1 MIKRIITFS
10 IKNKI
15 VVGLFTIAL
24 IVWGVYSFRSL
35 PINSIPDISSN
46 QVRVMTVSPN
56 LATQEVEQFI
66 TYPVEQEMANLP
78 GVKKIRSVSKFGL
91 SVVTV
96 VFKDDM
102 GTYLPRQLIKEKIKA
117 AKDKIPEGLGNPK
130 MGPIIS
136 GLGEIYQW
144 VVTTKPGY
152 DTAYSKTE
160 LRSIQ
165 DWLIKRQMAGIDG
178 VVEINSWGGYLKQYE
193 VAVNPDKLKSM
204 DITIAD
210 VYEALH
216 QNNDNAGGSY
226 IQKNTKAYFI
236 RGKGLAKNLEDIR
249 NIRVAKHDGY
259 PVFIKDIAKVGFGH
273 ATRLGAFTYNGK
285 GEAVAGQAMMLK
297 GENSSQVIQNVKDRM
312 KDIKKTLP
320 EGVKVK
326 PFIDRSKLINETTNT
341 VSENLLLGG
350 IIVIFALIL
359 LLGNWRSGLIVASV
373 IPLSLL
379 FAISLMNLFQINANL
394 MSLGAMDFG
403 IIVDGAVI
411 IVEFVVYQL
420 YIRRDKFLNLSKG
433 EKQDSID
440 NLAIESTSRMMRTAF
455 FGQVIILIVFI
466 PILTLT
472 GVEGKMFKP
481 MALTFGFALI
491 GAMLLCLTYVP
502 MMASLILKP
511 SSNNKS
517 KVSDKIMRGVKA
529 FYFPI
534 LKYGLKFRY
543 AVLGIGI
550 VLLLGTGF
558 IFSRMGSVFMPQLD
572 EGSIVVHP
580 ILQPGT
586 SLNQTIKTV
595 TQVENIILE
604 EFPDEVNEVSTRIGT
619 GEVPADPMSLEM
631 SDMFVTLNDEDQW
644 TRAKTKDELIQTMKK
659 EMQVIPGVSYS
670 FSQPIEMLVS
680 QFLTG
685 VKADIAVKIFGDNLE
700 KLQQKG
706 DNAQK
711 LLQEVD
717 GIQSMS
723 VEKVTGLPQMV
734 VNYNRKKMGEYGI
747 DIEQANDALSTAFSG
762 KKTGTVYEGQR
773 RFDMVVRLQEEH
785 RQHLADIR
793 NLYLE
798 NGDGEQVPMSSFA
811 EVTYETGP
819 AQISRDQIQRRIVV
833 SVNAGDRDIA
843 SLVSAIQEKLSHNLN
858 LPPGYKIKYGG
869 DFENLQ
875 AARKRLLIVVP
886 LALGLI
892 MVLLFITFNSIK
904 QSLMV
909 FTAIPL
915 AWVGGV
921 LALYIRGMPF
931 SISAAVGF
939 IALSGIAVLNG
950 IVLISFFNELKR
962 SGTTNIFR
970 RVLKGT
976 DMRLRPV
983 LLTASTDALGFL
995 PMAASASTGAE
1006 VQRPLATVVI
1016 GGLVTAFLL
1025 TMVVL
1030 PVIYSL
1036 VERSMQKRQI
1046 SASSNRAKITILL
1059 LGALGLTP
1067 GWLNAQETE
1076 PNQKIRKLTLDKAI
1090 DIAVENH
1097 PSIKSGAYAL
1107 KRQKALKQTAIDLGK
1122 TKIFT
1127 GGEEINVSNDQGVRN
1142 LFGINQTVSLPMVY
1156 SKKQKLRE
1164 ENIQLARERL
1174 NRKRRQLEKNVKAA
1188 YYKLQ
1193 FGYAME
1199 SLYKTLDTAFTNYE
1213 QAAKKRYKTG
1223 EISNLE
1229 KLAST
1234 SQYQEIQVR
1243 LKAIRSNLS
1252 VYHKE
1257 LQQSLNTDDSLFL
1270 VNKSLKPIALSF
1282 RLDTLAVANNPD
1294 IQVTKGNIQSARA
1307 RYKQQKANL
1316 WPDLTLSY
1324 RQQEINGQSGFFA
1337 YQVGIRV
1344 PLAFWHYTGRNEAA
1358 RLEMER
1364 QKAQLAVYKNR
1375 IHADMRKQFQ
1385 QLKQYDNQ
1393 IGYYQKERLPQANKL
1408 LKNAIRQYKAGAI
1421 NYPRYAQYI
1430 NQAINVKED
1439 YLKVINKHNQ
1449 KVIEL
1454 AYLVG
1459 KEF

>member
-1 MIKRIITFS
+1 MIKGIIEFS

-15 VVGLFTIAL
+15 VIGLLTVALTI
-24 IVWGVYSFRSL
+24 WGVYSFQSL

-78 GVKKIRSVSKFGL
+78 GVKAIRSVSKFGL

-96 VFKDDM
+96 VFKDEM

-117 AKDKIPEGLGNPK
+117 AKDKIPDGLGEPQ

-152 DTAYSKTE
+152 DTAYSKME

-165 DWLIKRQMAGIDG
+165 DWIIKRQMAGIDG
-178 VVEINSWGGYLKQYE
+178 VVEINSWGGYLKEYE

-204 DITIAD
+204 DITISD
-210 VYEALH
+210 VYDALH
-216 QNNDNAGGSY
+216 KNNANAGGSY
-226 IQKNTKAYFI
+226 IQKNTKAYYI
-236 RGKGLAKNLEDIR
+236 RGKGLAKTLDDVR
-249 NIRVAKHDGY
+249 NIHVTRHDGY
-259 PVFIKDIAKVGFGH
+259 PVFIKDIAEVGFGH

-297 GENSSQVIQNVKDRM
+297 GENSWQVIQDVKERM
-312 KDIKKTLP
+312 KEIKKTLP
-320 EGVKVK
+320 EGVQVT
-326 PFIDRSKLINETTNT
+326 PFIDRSKLINKTTNT
-341 VSENLLLGG
+341 VSENLALGG
-350 IIVIFALIL
+350 IIVIFVLIL

-379 FAISLMNLFQINANL
+379 FAIAMMNLFQINANL

-420 YIRRDKFLNLSKG
+420 YIRRDTFFNLGKG
-433 EKQDSID
+433 EKQEAID
-440 NLAIESTSRMMRTAF
+440 NLAIDSSSRMMRTAF
-455 FGQVIILIVFI
+455 FGQIIILIVFI

-472 GVEGKMFKP
+472 GVEGKMFRP

-511 SSNNKS
+511 STNDKSNS
-517 KVSDKIMRGVKA
+517 SDKIMNGVKA
-529 FYFPI
+529 LYFPI
-534 LKYGLKFRY
+534 LHYAMKFRY
-543 AVLGIGI
+543 LVLGIGI
-550 VLLLGTGF
+550 ALLIGTGF

-586 SLNQTIKTV
+586 SLDQTIKTV
-595 TQVENIILE
+595 TQVENILLE

-631 SDMFVTLNDEDQW
+631 SDMFVTLNAEEQW
-644 TRAKTKDELIQTMKK
+644 TRATTKDELIQTMKK
-659 EMQVIPGVSYS
+659 EMQVIPGVSYA
-670 FSQPIEMLVS
+670 FSQPIEMMVS

-685 VKADIAVKIFGDNLE
+685 VKADIAVKIFGDDLD
-700 KLQQKG
+700 KLQNKG
-706 DNAQK
+706 DQAEK
-711 LLQEVD
+711 LLQDVD

-734 VNYNRKKMGEYGI
+734 VDYNRKKMGEYGI
-747 DIEQANDALSTAFSG
+747 DIKQANEALSAAFSG
-762 KKTGTVYEGQR
+762 KNAGTIYEGQR
-773 RFDMVVRLQEEH
+773 RFDLVVRLQEEH
-785 RQHLADIR
+785 REDLADIR

-798 NGDGEQVPMSSFA
+798 NADGEQVPMSSFA
-811 EVTYETGP
+811 EITYENGP

-843 SLVSAIQEKLSHNLN
+843 SLVNAIKENLETN
-858 LPPGYKIKYGG
+858 LELPPGYNIQYGG

-875 AARKRLLIVVP
+875 AARQRLLIVVP
-886 LALGLI
+886 LALSLI
-892 MVLLFITFNSIK
+892 LVLLFITFNSIK
-904 QSLMV
+904 QSFMV
-909 FTAIPL
+909 FSAIPL

-921 LALYIRGMPF
+921 LALYFRGMPF

-962 SGTTNIFR
+962 SGSTNIFR

-995 PMAASASTGAE
+995 PMAVSASTGAE

-1016 GGLVTAFLL
+1016 GGLITAFLL

-1030 PVIYSL
+1030 PIIYSL
-1036 VERSMQKRQI
+1036 VEGGWQQKRLSGVSKVSI
-1046 SASSNRAKITILL
+1046 SGILL
-1059 LGALGLTP
+1059 FSVLGLAP
-1067 GWLNAQETE
+1067 AWLNAQESSPKGKFQE
-1076 PNQKIRKLTLDKAI
+1076 ISLEKAI
-1090 DIAVENH
+1090 NTAYDNH
-1097 PSIKSGAYAL
+1097 PSLKAGDYAVQ
-1107 KRQKALKQTAIDLGK
+1107 REEAMKQTAIDLGK

-1127 GGEEINVSNDQGVRN
+1127 GGEEFNPDNNQGVRN

-1156 SKKQKLRE
+1156 SKENKLRE
-1164 ENIQLARERL
+1164 ENIQLAKERL
-1174 NRKRRQLEKNVKAA
+1174 SRKQRQLEKNVKAA

-1199 SLYKTLDTAFTNYE
+1199 DLFQKLDTAFAKYE
-1213 QAAKKRYKTG
+1213 QAAEKRYETG

-1229 KLAST
+1229 KLASS
-1234 SQYQEIQVR
+1234 SQYQEIQVK
-1243 LKAIRSNLS
+1243 LKEIRSDLS
-1252 VYHKE
+1252 VYHQD
-1257 LQQSLNTDDSLFL
+1257 LQQWLNTDDSLL
-1270 VNKSLKPIALSF
+1270 LANRTLDPIDADF
-1282 RLDTLAVANNPD
+1282 NLDTSTLDRNPSVKVN
-1294 IQVTKGNIQSARA
+1294 QKNVESAKA
-1307 RYKQQKANL
+1307 RYKRQKADL

-1337 YQVGIRV
+1337 YQVGVKV
-1344 PLAFWHYTGRNEAA
+1344 PLAFWSYTGRNQAA
-1358 RLEMER
+1358 QLEMER
-1364 QKAQLAVYKNR
+1364 QKARLAQYKNR
-1375 IHADMRKQFQ
+1375 IQANIQKQLQ
-1385 QLKQYDNQ
+1385 QFRQYEDQ
-1393 IGYYQKERLPQANKL
+1393 LLYYQKERLPQANKL
-1408 LKNAIRQYKAGAI
+1408 LKNAIRQYQAGAI

-1430 NQAINVKED
+1430 DQAISIKED
-1439 YLKVINKHNQ
+1439 YLMVVNQYNQ
-1449 KVIEL
+1449 KAIEL

-1459 KEF
+1459 R

>member
-1 MIKRIITFS
+1 MINKIIEFS

-15 VVGLFTIAL
+15 VIGLLTIAL
-24 IVWGVYSFRSL
+24 IVWGIFSFNNL

-78 GVKKIRSVSKFGL
+78 GVKEIRSVSKFGL

-96 VFKDDM
+96 VFKDEK

-117 AKDKIPEGLGNPK
+117 AKDKIPDGLGEPR

-165 DWLIKRQMAGIDG
+165 DWIIKRQMAGIEG

-193 VAVNPDKLKSM
+193 VAVNPDKLKSL
-204 DITIAD
+204 DLTITD

-216 QNNDNAGGSY
+216 QNNSNAGGSY
-226 IQKNTKAYFI
+226 IQKNTNAHYI
-236 RGKGLAKNLEDIR
+236 RGKGLVKSLDDIR
-249 NIRVAKHDGY
+249 KTRIADNDGF
-259 PVFIKDIAKVGFGH
+259 PVFIKDVAKVQFGH

-297 GENSSQVIQNVKDRM
+297 GENSWEVIQNVKERM
-312 KDIKKTLP
+312 EKVRKTLP
-320 EGVKVK
+320 EGVQVK
-326 PFIDRSKLINETTNT
+326 PFIDRSELISKTSGT
-341 VSENLLLGG
+341 VSENLAIGG
-350 IIVIFALIL
+350 LIVIFILIL

-379 FAISLMNLFQINANL
+379 FAISMMNLFQINANL

-420 YIRRDKFLNLSKG
+420 YVQRNTINNLKG
-433 EKQDSID
+433 LPRQEAID
-440 NLAIESTSRMMRTAF
+440 NLAIDSSGRMMRTAF

-472 GVEGKMFKP
+472 GVEGKMFRP

-491 GAMLLCLTYVP
+491 GAMILCLTYVP
-502 MMASLILKP
+502 MMAALVLKP
-511 SSNNKS
+511 SGNSKADPSN
-517 KVSDKIMRGVKA
+517 KIMNGVKA
-529 FYFPI
+529 VYFPI
-534 LKYGLKFRY
+534 LRVALKFRY
-543 AVLGIGI
+543 LVLVGAIGLLI
-550 VLLLGTGF
+550 VAGF
-558 IFSRMGSVFMPQLD
+558 IFSRMGAVFMPQLD

-586 SLNQTIKTV
+586 SLDQTIKTV
-595 TQVENIILE
+595 TQVENILLE
-604 EFPDEVNEVSTRIGT
+604 EFPDEVEEASTRIGT

-631 SDMFVTLNDEDQW
+631 SDMFVTLAPEEQW
-644 TRAKTKDELIQTMKK
+644 TRAETKNDLIKQMKK
-659 EMQVIPGVSYS
+659 EMQVIPGVSYA

-685 VKADIAVKIFGDNLE
+685 VKADIAVKIFGDDLQILQEKGDEAE
-700 KLQQKG
+700 KLLN
-706 DNAQK
+706 D
-711 LLQEVD
+711 VD

-734 VNYNRKKMGEYGI
+734 VDYNRKKMGEYGI
-747 DIEQANDALSTAFSG
+747 DINQANNALTAAFSG
-762 KKTGTVYEGQR
+762 KKAGTIYEGQR
-773 RFDMVVRLQEEH
+773 RFDMVVRLQEDH
-785 RQHLADIR
+785 REDLKDIQ

-798 NGDGEQVPMSSFA
+798 NKTGEQVPMRSFA
-811 EVTYETGP
+811 DVTYETGP

-833 SVNAGDRDIA
+833 SVNAGDRDVA
-843 SLVSAIQEKLSHNLN
+843 SLVNAIQEKLENDLN
-858 LPPGYKIKYGG
+858 LPTGYNIDYGG

-875 AARKRLLIVVP
+875 AARQRLLIVVP

-892 MVLLFITFNSIK
+892 LVLLFITFKSIK

-915 AWVGGV
+915 AWIGGV
-921 LALYIRGMPF
+921 LALYLRGMPF

-962 SGTTNIFR
+962 TGTQNIFKR
-970 RVLKGT
+970 ILRGT
-976 DMRLRPV
+976 EMRLRPV

-995 PMAASASTGAE
+995 PMAVSASTGAE

-1030 PVIYSL
+1030 PIIYSL
-1036 VERSMQKRQI
+1036 LEGGWKKRLDSGNAPLAKTSLILISLVGLSPAWLSAQDREESSQMRSL
-1046 SASSNRAKITILL
+1046 TI
-1059 LGALGLTP
+1059 
-1067 GWLNAQETE
+1067 
-1076 PNQKIRKLTLDKAI
+1076 DKAI
-1090 DIAVENH
+1090 NTAMDNH
-1097 PSIKSGAYAL
+1097 PSLEAKDYAVSRQEAL
-1107 KRQKALKQTAIDLGK
+1107 KKTTIDLGK
-1122 TKIFT
+1122 TRIFT
-1127 GGEEINVSNDQGVRN
+1127 GKEEFDPETGQGVTT
-1142 LFGINQTVSLPMVY
+1142 LFGINQTLQLPMVY
-1156 SKKQKLRE
+1156 NKENLLQKRQIRLAEQRLTQQRRE
-1164 ENIQLARERL
+1164 
-1174 NRKRRQLEKNVKAA
+1174 LEKNVKAA
-1188 YYKLQ
+1188 YRKLQ

-1199 SLYKTLDTAFTNYE
+1199 ALYRTLDTAFANY
-1213 QAAKKRYKTG
+1213 QDAAEMRYETG

-1229 KLAST
+1229 KLASS

-1243 LKAIRSNLS
+1243 LKEIHANLA
-1252 VYHKE
+1252 VYHEE
-1257 LQQSLNTDDSLFL
+1257 LQQWLNTDDSLVL
-1270 VNKSLKPIALSF
+1270 AERSLKPLEANF
-1282 RLDTLAVANNPD
+1282 RLDTQAVKRNPGV
-1294 IQVTKGNIQSARA
+1294 QVNQKALQSAKANHER
-1307 RYKQQKANL
+1307 QKADL

-1324 RQQEINGQSGFFA
+1324 RSQEIRGKSGFIA
-1337 YQVGIRV
+1337 YQIGLKV
-1344 PLAFWHYTGRNEAA
+1344 PLAFWSYTGRNEAA
-1358 RLEMER
+1358 QLQVEQR
-1364 QKAQLAVYKNR
+1364 KAHLAQYKNR
-1375 IHADMRKQFQ
+1375 VRADIRKQLEQYQ
-1385 QLKQYDNQ
+1385 QYQEQVQYYRN
-1393 IGYYQKERLPQANKL
+1393 KRVPQANKL
-1408 LKNAIRQYKAGAI
+1408 LDNANQQFQAGSI
-1421 NYPRYAQYI
+1421 NYPAYAQYVD
-1430 NQAINVKED
+1430 QAIQIKED
-1439 YLKVINKHNQ
+1439 YLKAVDQYNQ
-1449 KVIEL
+1449 AAIEL
-1454 AYLVG
+1454 GYLVG
-1459 KEF
+1459 R